1 MAWGSIPGL
10 GTKIP
15 QTVHAQQR
23 KKRQTTFRN
32 TVLNNI
38 NVKVFPQKLVP
49 LFMNII
55 KLYSST
61 GKEKFKTLFYV
72 PKIFINK

>member
-23 KKRQTTFRN
+23 KKRKTTFRN
-32 TVLNNI
+32 TVL
-38 NVKVFPQKLVP
+38 KLVP

-55 KLYSST
+55 KLYSTT

-72 PKIFINK
+72 LKIFINK